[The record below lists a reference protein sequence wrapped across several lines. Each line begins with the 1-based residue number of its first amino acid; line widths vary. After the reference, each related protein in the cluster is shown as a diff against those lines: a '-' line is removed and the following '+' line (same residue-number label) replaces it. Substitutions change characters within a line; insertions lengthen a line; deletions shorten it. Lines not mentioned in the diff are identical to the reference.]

1 MTAPLREPEA
11 ALRGQCLS
19 AWLDQARG
27 INAVLHKTNLTREPT
42 AMKSC
47 EEVQRFLMDYLDDE
61 LPAMESL
68 LFRLHILLCVA
79 CRRYMG
85 RYKDSTALAKKIL
98 DDPPPPELVNLSME
112 FLRKRAHG
120 ILKQTAQ

>member
-1 MTAPLREPEA
+1 MP
-11 ALRGQCLS
+11 QS
-19 AWLDQARG
+19 
-27 INAVLHKTNLTREPT
+27 T

-47 EEVQRFLMDYLDDE
+47 AEVQTFLMDYLDDE
-61 LPAMESL
+61 LPVIESL

-98 DDPPPPELVNLSME
+98 DDPPPPELVNLSVE
-112 FLRKRAHG
+112 FLRKRAPG
-120 ILKQTAQ
+120 GFKQPAQ